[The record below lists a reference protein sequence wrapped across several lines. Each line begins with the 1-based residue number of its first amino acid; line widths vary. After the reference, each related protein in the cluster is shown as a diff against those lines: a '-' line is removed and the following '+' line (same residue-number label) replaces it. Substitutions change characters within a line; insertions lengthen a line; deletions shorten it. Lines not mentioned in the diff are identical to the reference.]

1 MAAKRVNRN
10 RTESLIMTPSQFRMA
25 CAGLEWSWD
34 DLAKA
39 AEVSRDTIARFMR
52 GEELRPGTIA
62 SMQAALE
69 KAGVEFIAE
78 NGGGPGVRLAK
89 RKPRKRE

>member
-1 MAAKRVNRN
+1 
-10 RTESLIMTPSQFRMA
+10 MA

-34 DLAKA
+34 DLANA

-62 SMQAALE
+62 SMKAALE
-69 KAGVEFIAE
+69 KAGVDFITE

-89 RKPRKRE
+89 KPKRKG

>member
-1 MAAKRVNRN
+1 
-10 RTESLIMTPSQFRMA
+10 MA
-25 CAGLEWSWD
+25 CSGLEWNWD
-34 DLAKA
+34 DLAQA
-39 AEVSRDTIARFMR
+39 AEVSRDTIARFLR

-62 SMQAALE
+62 AMHSALE

-89 RKPRKRE
+89 RRTRTELSSKRKKV